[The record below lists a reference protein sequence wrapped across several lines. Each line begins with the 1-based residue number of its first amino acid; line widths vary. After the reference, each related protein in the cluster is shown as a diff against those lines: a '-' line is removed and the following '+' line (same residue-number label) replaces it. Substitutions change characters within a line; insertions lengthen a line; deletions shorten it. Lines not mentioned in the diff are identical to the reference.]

1 MLHIKRFI
9 FNPICVNTYVLWNS
23 HEGSIID
30 CGCIDTYEWEELN
43 DFITSQ
49 NITITH
55 LLNTHLH
62 LDHVLGNRFATES
75 FGLDVEANKL
85 DYPLY
90 SDLRTQV
97 CMFFGDNAAS
107 SLDYTFTSK
116 IGKSLEEGSYIQIG
130 DEKVEI
136 ISTPGHTPGSICFY
150 NRENGILFSGD
161 TLFQSS
167 IGRTDLPGGNYE
179 EIINSLSKLS
189 SLPPSTTV
197 YSGHG
202 GKTTIESELKYNP
215 FLR

>member
-116 IGKSLEEGSYIQIG
+116 LVS
-130 DEKVEI
+130 
-136 ISTPGHTPGSICFY
+136 P
-150 NRENGILFSGD
+150 
-161 TLFQSS
+161 
-167 IGRTDLPGGNYE
+167 
-179 EIINSLSKLS
+179 
-189 SLPPSTTV
+189 
-197 YSGHG
+197 
-202 GKTTIESELKYNP
+202 
-215 FLR
+215 